1 MPDPA
6 GYESFGR
13 NPSKWPAALLAA
25 DKDRVMRS
33 NEKLVLTKIDL
44 CEGLGICPRAVQ
56 SYVSDPPM
64 NFPKRLRGVKKR
76 MWSGV
81 SVDALDCRQRS
92 ARQ

>member
-1 MPDPA
+1 MRGCAVPDPA

-56 SYVSDPPM
+56 SYCERPADE
-64 NFPKRLRGVKKR
+64 FPQTLARREEENVVRGI
-76 MWSGV
+76 G
-81 SVDALDCRQRS
+81 
-92 ARQ
+92 